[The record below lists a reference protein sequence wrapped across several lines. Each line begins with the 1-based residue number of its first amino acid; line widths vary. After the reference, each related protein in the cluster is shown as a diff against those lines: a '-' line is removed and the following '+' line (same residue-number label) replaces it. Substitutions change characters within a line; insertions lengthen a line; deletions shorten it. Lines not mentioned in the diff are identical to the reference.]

1 MEYFKKHITE
11 VLDVLKSSTKGLGEE
26 EAKLLLSKHG
36 PNELKKKKKV
46 SPVMIFLSQFNSFII
61 YILLVAVVV
70 SVVLHEY
77 IDSVV
82 IAIIIIMNGVLG
94 FIQEFRAEKAIDSLK
109 KLSSLKSTV
118 IRGGKKQRVD
128 SSDLVPGDILTFEAG
143 DKISADARIIEC
155 ARLELTE
162 AMLTGE
168 SLPVKKKADALQ
180 SAGSLGDM
188 KNMVFS
194 GTSVLSGSGL
204 AVITATGME
213 TEIGKIAKSIESVE
227 DDETPLQKNLDSFG
241 KKLGIL
247 TLIICA
253 VVVALGVF
261 QGGELLEMVM
271 VGISLAVAAVPEGL
285 PIVVTIALAIGTQK
299 MASQNALMKRL
310 HAVET
315 LGCTTVICTDKTG
328 TLTKNEMTV
337 VKCFVNGEVVEVS
350 GSGYLTEGTF
360 SINGNHTSSAELKKL
375 LEIGLLNNDAA
386 LTKDGAII
394 GDPTEG
400 SLIVSA
406 AKAGLIQK
414 NMNNEFPRINEIPF
428 DSERKR
434 KTTVHKTGDSI
445 SMYVKG
451 APDGMIAICDRILTR
466 GEVKPLDDT
475 TRESI
480 LKVNSDFAGNAI
492 RVLAFACKELTDY
505 SDDVEPKEEG
515 LIFVGLQGMIDPPR
529 TEVKEA
535 IATCKSAG
543 IRSVM
548 ITGDYSK
555 TAKAIAES
563 LGIEGDVLSGS
574 ELDGMDEETLSHNVK
589 NISIFAR
596 VNPEHKI
603 RIVRSLRESGEVVAM
618 SGDGVNDAPAIKEAD
633 IGVAMGITG
642 TDVSKDTADMILTDD
657 RYTSIVHAVE
667 QGRGIYENI
676 QKFINYLL
684 SSNLGE
690 VLILFGAMVLGF
702 TDPATGSIAMP
713 LIATQILWLN
723 LVTDGLPA
731 VAMGVDPI
739 RPTVMDAKPRDP
751 KEKIITKKI
760 AANIV
765 LISTLMAVAVLILFW
780 RFLPEGAEVART
792 IAFTSIVL
800 LEMVRIVMIRSQ
812 YGLSFF
818 SNMYL
823 IWAVAVSL
831 ILQVG
836 VVYIPFLNT
845 VFKTAPLNLTH
856 WAYMGVMVVIL
867 FVVGNLAVKFIN
879 RGRA

>member
-1 MEYFKKHITE
+1 
-11 VLDVLKSSTKGLGEE
+11 
-26 EAKLLLSKHG
+26 
-36 PNELKKKKKV
+36 
-46 SPVMIFLSQFNSFII
+46 MI
-61 YILLVAVVV
+61 
-70 SVVLHEY
+70 
-77 IDSVV
+77 
-82 IAIIIIMNGVLG
+82 
-94 FIQEFRAEKAIDSLK
+94 
-109 KLSSLKSTV
+109 
-118 IRGGKKQRVD
+118 
-128 SSDLVPGDILTFEAG
+128 
-143 DKISADARIIEC
+143 
-155 ARLELTE
+155 
-162 AMLTGE
+162 
-168 SLPVKKKADALQ
+168 
-180 SAGSLGDM
+180 
-188 KNMVFS
+188 
-194 GTSVLSGSGL
+194 
-204 AVITATGME
+204 
-213 TEIGKIAKSIESVE
+213 
-227 DDETPLQKNLDSFG
+227 
-241 KKLGIL
+241 
-247 TLIICA
+247 
-253 VVVALGVF
+253 
-261 QGGELLEMVM
+261 M

-337 VKCFVNGEVVEVS
+337 VKCFVNNEVVEVT
-350 GSGYLTEGTF
+350 GSGYATEGSF
-360 SINGNHTSSAELKKL
+360 LINGNKASSPELNKL

-386 LTKDGAII
+386 LTRDGAVI

-406 AKAGLIQK
+406 AKSGMVQQK
-414 NMNNEFPRINEIPF
+414 MNRDFPRIDEIPF

-434 KTTVHKTGDSI
+434 KTTVHKIDGSVQ
-445 SMYVKG
+445 MYVKG
-451 APDGMIAICDRILTR
+451 SPDGMIALCDRIYR
-466 GEVKPLDDT
+466 DGEVRPLDES
-475 TRESI
+475 TRKTI
-480 LKVNSDFAGNAI
+480 LDMNSEFAGNAI
-492 RVLAFACKELTDY
+492 RVLAFAFRELPDY
-505 SDDVEPKEEG
+505 SEDVEPKEEG

-529 TEVKEA
+529 TEVKDA

-543 IRSVM
+543 VRSVM

-555 TAKAIAES
+555 TAKAIAEN
-563 LGIEGDVLSGS
+563 LGIEGDVISGS
-574 ELDGMDEETLSHNVK
+574 ELDGMDEEELSQSVK

-603 RIVRSLRESGEVVAM
+603 KIVRSLRQSGEVVAM

-690 VLILFGAMVLGF
+690 VLILFGAMALGF
-702 TDPATGSIAMP
+702 TDPETGAVAMP

-731 VAMGVDPI
+731 VAMGVDPV

-751 KEKIITKKI
+751 NEKIITKKI

-765 LISTLMAVAVLILFW
+765 LISILMAVAVIILF
-780 RFLPEGAEVART
+780 RIFLPEGAETART
-792 IAFTSIVL
+792 VAFTSIVL

-823 IWAVAVSL
+823 IGAVAVSL
-831 ILQVG
+831 LLQVC
-836 VVYIPFLNT
+836 VVYIPFFNT
-845 VFKTAPLNLTH
+845 ILKTTPLELIH
-856 WAYMGVMVVIL
+856 WVYMGVMVAIL
-867 FVVGNLAVKFIN
+867 FVVGNIAVRIIN
-879 RGRA
+879 KSE